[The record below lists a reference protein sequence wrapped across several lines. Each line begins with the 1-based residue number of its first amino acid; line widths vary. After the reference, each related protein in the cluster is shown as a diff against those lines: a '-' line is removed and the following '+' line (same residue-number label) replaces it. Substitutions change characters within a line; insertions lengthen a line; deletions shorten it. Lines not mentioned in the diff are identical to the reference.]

1 MSRQFIPG
9 LRIFPPKGKTPDFIK
24 FNGILTKKELM
35 DFLETVDSDELR
47 FQVKES
53 KKGGYYVEIDTWNP
67 DTAEP
72 PKDLFVRPM
81 DTGSNFVGA
90 VPTDDLPF

>member
-35 DFLETVDSDELR
+35 DFLKTVDSDELR

-72 PKDLFVRPM
+72 M